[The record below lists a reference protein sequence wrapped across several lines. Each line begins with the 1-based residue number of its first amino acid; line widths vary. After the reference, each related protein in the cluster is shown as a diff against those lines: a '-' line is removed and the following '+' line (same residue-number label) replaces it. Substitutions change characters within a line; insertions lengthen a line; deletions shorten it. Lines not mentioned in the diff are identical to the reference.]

1 MYFQVPQSKTG
12 CDIMHGYRLLEH
24 EAEEVVKCVRYNT
37 EEDVVRILLKNSKES
52 RELCTVI
59 VADGSTALHA
69 LAQMSRPHILQVQY
83 QPHCITDSVGSILC
97 LSIPGMYRF

>member
-1 MYFQVPQSKTG
+1 MQVAKANSDLDT
-12 CDIMHGYRLLEH
+12 MRGYKLLEH

-52 RELCTVI
+52 RELCTII

-69 LAQMSRPHILQVQY
+69 MAQLSRPHILQV
-83 QPHCITDSVGSILC
+83 V
-97 LSIPGMYRF
+97 YRNVVQ